1 MFGGQ
6 KCTNQDVGWAMIPL
20 EALGKNPFFASN
32 SFWWPPAFLG
42 LWLCPSNASL
52 HRLLLF
58 HLSNLLPSSG
68 DVVAL
73 RTHLDKPEAEA
84 PALRPLDAKNW
95 FIEKDPDAGKDV
107 AEGEGDNRGWDGW
120 MASLIRWTWVWAR
133 SNNWWWTRKPGVLQ
147 SMGLLRVRPNWATE
161 QNWTEINQNN
171 LKILS
176 FLKMESYNV
185 WPFLAVVIFE

>member
-6 KCTNQDVGWAMIPL
+6 KCTNQGVGWAMIPL

-95 FIEKDPDAGKDV
+95 FIEKDPDAGKDC
-107 AEGEGDNRGWDGW
+107 GRRRRGWQRMRWLDGITDSMDMSLSKIQELVMDQEAW
-120 MASLIRWTWVWAR
+120 RAAVHGASKSQTQLSHWT
-133 SNNWWWTRKPGVLQ
+133 KL
-147 SMGLLRVRPNWATE
+147 
-161 QNWTEINQNN
+161 NWTEINQNN

-176 FLKMESYNV
+176 F
-185 WPFLAVVIFE
+185 